1 MTTNTK
7 GTDSTRTACPG
18 ALMNKGSWLGVLAA
32 LVVIAAVALCYF
44 YPDAMEGNVLRQH
57 DMQQGTA
64 IGQETKLYFEQTG
77 EQSHWT
83 NGLFGGMPT
92 FQISPTYPSSTLFS
106 WINSVFGLWLPA
118 PANLLA
124 MMMIGFFILLMT
136 MRMRWYVA
144 LMGAIAYGLSS
155 YFVIIIGA
163 GHIWKFITLAY
174 VPPTIAGVV
183 LCYRGR
189 YLLGGALTALFGMMQ
204 LLSNHPQMTYYF
216 LFVTLGFAVAY
227 LVDAV
232 RNKGLRQWGIAT
244 GVLVVAGVLAVGA
257 NLPSLYN
264 TYEYSKETMR
274 GRHSELT
281 QPAAEGA
288 QAASSSKGLDRDY
301 ILQYSYGRGETLS
314 LMIPNVK
321 GGGSIKPVA
330 GGMKALTLADLPDA
344 QSLYTRG
351 EISAQDAQ
359 NLGAFMQYFGEPEM
373 TNGPVYVG
381 ALVVA
386 LFLLGCFI
394 VRGPLKWVLLVL
406 TLLSVFLALG
416 RNMAWLSDL
425 FINYFP
431 MYSKFRTVE
440 SILVIAEFTMPLLA
454 MMAVH
459 RFFTTDNPWQRY
471 GRQVVWSFGFC
482 LLICAIGIVAPGAFG
497 DYLGAGEEQ
506 YKSYVQQMPVLFAA
520 VEKLRHGMVSADSM
534 RSFLIIGAGF
544 CLMAMYGRGKTRRD
558 ITLAILGLI
567 MVGDLYAADKRW
579 LDHESFCSPQ
589 VSAGEPFTPTEAD
602 LHIMADTTM
611 HFRVMN
617 IPKFMQADPSYFYKN
632 IGGYHAAK
640 LTRYQDM
647 IDRHLGHFMQIGYVP
662 QLRDDSVAMAAA
674 QGDTAY
680 ARMLQTDLHVLDML
694 NARYVVDQDGS
705 PKLNPYALGNAW
717 LIDSIKYVS
726 GADAEM
732 AALDLINPAIT
743 AVADDKFRDVLGA
756 SVPASCP
763 GDTIYLTSY
772 APNRLTYR
780 AESRNGGV
788 AVMSEVYFPWGWH
801 VSIDGEKSELG
812 RVDYL
817 LRAVR
822 LPAGSHTVT
831 MWFDPESLHVTNGVA
846 TASVIIIYLSV
857 AAGAVYAVIRR
868 RRCCGATSTSADEA
882 D

>member
-1 MTTNTK
+1 MIA
-7 GTDSTRTACPG
+7 S
-18 ALMNKGSWLGVLAA
+18 V
-32 LVVIAAVALCYF
+32 VVIAAIALCYF
-44 YPDAMEGNVLRQH
+44 YPDAMAGNVLRQH

-64 IGQETKLYFEQTG
+64 IGQETKAYFEQTG
-77 EQSHWT
+77 DRSHWT

-92 FQISPTYPSSTLFS
+92 FQISPTYPSSALFS
-106 WINSVFGLWLPA
+106 WINSMFGLGLPE

-124 MMMIGFFILLMT
+124 MMMIGFFILLLA

-144 LMGAIAYGLSS
+144 LMGALAYGLSS
-155 YFVIIIGA
+155 YFIIIIGA

-216 LFVTLGFAVAY
+216 LLVTLGFAIAY
-227 LVDAV
+227 LVDAI
-232 RNKGLRQWGIAT
+232 REHRMKQWTVAT
-244 GVLVVAGVLAVGA
+244 CALAVAGVLAVGA

-281 QPAAEGA
+281 QPASADA
-288 QAASSSKGLDRDY
+288 PAATPTKGLDRDY

-330 GGMKALTLADLPDA
+330 GGMKALTLADLPDV
-344 QSLYTRG
+344 QSMYARG
-351 EISAQDAQ
+351 EIAAQDAQ

-394 VRGPLKWVLLVL
+394 VRGPLKWTLVVL

-425 FINYFP
+425 FIDYFP
-431 MYSKFRTVE
+431 LYNKFRTVE

-454 MMAVH
+454 VMALQ
-459 RFFTTDNPWQRY
+459 RFFTAEDPWRRY
-471 GRQVVWSFGFC
+471 GRQLIWSFGIC
-482 LLICAIGIVAPGAFG
+482 LAICAIGIVAPEAFG
-497 DYLGAGEEQ
+497 SYLGAGEAQYVEQ
-506 YKSYVQQMPVLFAA
+506 GYVSRMPVLFGA
-520 VEKLRHGMVSADSM
+520 VEKLRHGMVADDSL
-534 RSFLIIGAGF
+534 RSLMIIGAGF
-544 CLMAMYGRGKTRRD
+544 CLMALYGRGKTRRD
-558 ITLAILGLI
+558 ITLGIIGI
-567 MVGDLYAADKRW
+567 VMIGDLYTADKRW
-579 LDHESFCSPQ
+579 LDHESFCTPQ
-589 VSAGEPFTPTEAD
+589 VSAAEPFVPTDAD
-602 LHIMADTTM
+602 RSIMADTTM

-647 IDRHLGHFMQIGYVP
+647 IDRHLAHFMQIGYVP
-662 QLRDDSVAMAAA
+662 ELRDDSVALELTR
-674 QGDTAY
+674 GDAGY
-680 ARMLQTDLHVLDML
+680 ARMLQADLNILDML
-694 NARYVVDQDGS
+694 NARYVVDQDG
-705 PKLNPYALGNAW
+705 KARINEHALGNAW
-717 LIDSIKYVS
+717 LVDSIRYVD

-732 AALDLINPAIT
+732 AALDLIDPAHT
-743 AVADDKFRDVLGA
+743 AVADGRFRSVLGE
-756 SVPASCP
+756 SVPPKSS
-763 GDTIYLTSY
+763 GDTISLTSY
-772 APNRLTYR
+772 APNRLTY
-780 AESRNGGV
+780 AVESRNGGV

-801 VSIDGEKSELG
+801 VSIDGEQVEPG
-812 RVDYL
+812 RVDYI

-822 LPAGSHTVT
+822 IPAGSHTVT
-831 MWFDPESLHVTNGVA
+831 MTFDPESLHVTDGVA
-846 TASVIIIYLSV
+846 TASVILIYVSL
-857 AAGAVYAVIRR
+857 AAGVVYAILRR
-868 RRCCGATSTSADEA
+868 RRGCVTQALADEA